1 MLSTLAG
8 DFGSETVKWKR
19 FSQFCVLETSP
30 QPHTVIPHPVVNEQS
45 VHKRRGCGVALFF
58 PFSRLPRNCAQL
70 GKCELAL

>member
-30 QPHTVIPHPVVNEQS
+30 QPHTVIPHPEVNEQS
-45 VHKRRGCGVALFF
+45 VHKRGGCGVAFVSHSVVCHETVL
-58 PFSRLPRNCAQL
+58 N